1 MGYFVAAKPP
11 PGYVQETRQAG
22 VLTGLVFVA
31 LAIVVPTTARVGL
44 RLQRGSS
51 MQFGWDDWAILVGAI
66 YSLAIGAAAKHVWEV
81 TYEQYGSGMVVAM
94 VCRTTFYVAVGMIKL
109 SIAIFIQRLADRLN
123 SWWRISCNI
132 FIASIVGYMILAIF
146 FNVFACN
153 PPAIQWDL
161 ALRGQTEPEPVCIDL
176 GVQAKVLSGI
186 HVAQG
191 LMLLFT
197 PIVILWKVQ
206 MQRAKKVRLFA
217 IWTIGGVTVLGGLLR
232 QIRPTM
238 TNDFTWDYVEVLVWT
253 CLDLSLGILAA
264 SLPVLD
270 GLLENYWRK
279 TNSTVM
285 NPHRSRQSQ
294 SATGARTWLY
304 SKTSDTERNRKSTT
318 RTSMSIIAPVM
329 VRSESSESI
338 VKKGHLQGNKNN
350 GVELSIL
357 CTQEVEVHISAAVEE
372 VEKGQEKVRG
382 PRAPSPF
389 YHNRPEWHDKS
400 HRF

>member
-66 YSLAIGAAAKHVWEV
+66 YSLAIGAVAKHVWEV

-161 ALRGQTEPEPVCIDL
+161 ALRGQTEPEPTWEF
-176 GVQAKVLSGI
+176 K
-186 HVAQG
+186 
-191 LMLLFT
+191 
-197 PIVILWKVQ
+197 
-206 MQRAKKVRLFA
+206 QR
-217 IWTIGGVTVLGGLLR
+217 
-232 QIRPTM
+232 
-238 TNDFTWDYVEVLVWT
+238 
-253 CLDLSLGILAA
+253 SLAA
-264 SLPVLD
+264 FTL
-270 GLLENYWRK
+270 RK
-279 TNSTVM
+279 
-285 NPHRSRQSQ
+285 
-294 SATGARTWLY
+294 G
-304 SKTSDTERNRKSTT
+304 
-318 RTSMSIIAPVM
+318 
-329 VRSESSESI
+329 
-338 VKKGHLQGNKNN
+338 
-350 GVELSIL
+350 
-357 CTQEVEVHISAAVEE
+357 
-372 VEKGQEKVRG
+372 
-382 PRAPSPF
+382 
-389 YHNRPEWHDKS
+389 
-400 HRF
+400 